1 MTRLQMVNPLTGET
15 GLDRV
20 FDETFAARVALQ
32 GFLADEVPHYDLA
45 AMQDIV
51 TAPIQAKGLALEYIG
66 ASKLGAPSR
75 LGSL

>member
-1 MTRLQMVNPLTGET
+1 M
-15 GLDRV
+15 
-20 FDETFAARVALQ
+20 ALH

-66 ASKLGAPSR
+66 ASKLGAPIEA
-75 LGSL
+75 GISLRRSTRSMLSARATKG